1 MIAAYI
7 AVLGFASTPLHGG
20 ASQHVWPPGV
30 SPPADVELIETRST
44 GSYPMVGQN
53 AEAPAGY
60 KARSGAA
67 W

>member
-53 AEAPAGY
+53 AEAPAG
-60 KARSGAA
+60 
-67 W
+67 